1 MLSVQMVA
9 WIASE
14 VQPFNKLSLR
24 ELEAVTSILIIKMIS
39 TIMIQRE
46 KILVIKS
53 NKLKAFNSLF
63 REELEAQALQN
74 NYWFMRSFNKS
85 WMKIS
90 VPRTK
95 EWIAASWI
103 LTVRLIKRSIRFST
117 IIRELVQL
125 RHKLHKL
132 TSLLEP
138 RWMLLR
144 MIGIMIASKKR
155 MYQVV
160 DQSCLLS
167 FNLKN
172 ISSLLRLWLCIS
184 MEITKSSSKKIPKIT
199 QLMK

>member
-85 WMKIS
+85 
-90 VPRTK
+90 
-95 EWIAASWI
+95 
-103 LTVRLIKRSIRFST
+103 
-117 IIRELVQL
+117 
-125 RHKLHKL
+125 
-132 TSLLEP
+132 
-138 RWMLLR
+138 
-144 MIGIMIASKKR
+144 
-155 MYQVV
+155 
-160 DQSCLLS
+160 
-167 FNLKN
+167 
-172 ISSLLRLWLCIS
+172 
-184 MEITKSSSKKIPKIT
+184 
-199 QLMK
+199 